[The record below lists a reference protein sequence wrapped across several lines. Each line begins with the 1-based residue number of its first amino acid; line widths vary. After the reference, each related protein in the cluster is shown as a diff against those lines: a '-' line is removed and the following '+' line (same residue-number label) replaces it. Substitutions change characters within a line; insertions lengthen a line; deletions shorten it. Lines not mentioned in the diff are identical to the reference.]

1 MFPPFAANLSGRDL
15 VSTCALT
22 ALVKPSGVAYLVSW
36 ETPMIWFILVSVAAI
51 VGISVIAGRAISK
64 PRGKQLSNH
73 EKMTAL
79 KASGAMQHRKSN
91 RNN

>member
-1 MFPPFAANLSGRDL
+1 
-15 VSTCALT
+15 
-22 ALVKPSGVAYLVSW
+22 
-36 ETPMIWFILVSVAAI
+36 MIWFILVWVAAI
-51 VGISVIAGRAISK
+51 VGISIIAGRAISK